1 MEIKSI
7 VGAKLG
13 SLSLNRS
20 TSTNPFDKTS
30 FRGKAFS
37 GSVLPFADV
46 FQKIKPVE
54 QKPSKIAMV
63 SGAVIS
69 AVTSFK
75 SRITEPV
82 IAFAHRV
89 KEGVLHGV
97 DAVRN
102 AKESAKETLL
112 SAKNSWLE
120 MHRSVQERISQVFEW
135 HKLPEAEPETGAK
148 ILSLK
153 HINEKASVQDLKA
166 TWVHE
171 NEKLSLEEGKV
182 VA

>member
-46 FQKIKPVE
+46 FQAIKPLE
-54 QKPSKIAMV
+54 AQKPNKLKMV
-63 SGAVIS
+63 AGAVVGS
-69 AVTSFK
+69 VVDFRTRLTQSVT
-75 SRITEPV
+75 
-82 IAFAHRV
+82 AFANRV
-89 KEGVLHGV
+89 KENVAHGLDKV
-97 DAVRN
+97 KSVKN
-102 AKESAKETLL
+102 SIVE
-112 SAKNSWLE
+112 AKNSLVE
-120 MHRSVQERISQVFEW
+120 MNKDLKDRISQVFDW
-135 HKLPEAEPETGAK
+135 HKVKEPEVDGGAK

-153 HINEKASVQDLKA
+153 HINENAPVRDLKA
-166 TWVHE
+166 TWLHE
-171 NEKLSLEEGKV
+171 NAKLSQEEGKA